1 MLARLRLG
9 PKLLLAPGA
18 VLVPLVLLSSGAY
31 HAMVRQNESLD
42 TIVGQRAVHVRAAND
57 LVAAAQK
64 AHAQAYQALSWS
76 GGSFAPRRIES
87 LVGEV
92 RLQHATIERGFATL
106 ARLTADSPAE
116 RRGIEQASAAWRQ
129 YVPAVR
135 DVLEIVPDDQSI
147 GASAMSKAERAF
159 EIVSLR
165 LGELAR
171 REQELAEQ
179 AAQRAADDFRL
190 MSTLMPLVV
199 ALAAAAA
206 LAIALAVR
214 RSLLAGVG
222 AIEAAVT
229 GLASGDLTIRPR
241 LEGDDEIAATARA
254 LDAGILK
261 LSGTLRTILDSSRAI
276 GSSSREIVLGRRGLP
291 PRAGVRDSLERTAGA
306 VRELAAAHD
315 RNADSALQANRL
327 AENASNAAQ
336 QGGGVV
342 HRLVATMEQLRRTA
356 LRLEAIGASIDA
368 TLGRA
373 GALALEAAA
382 GAGDGPQAALAACE
396 LRMLAGR
403 AQLAAR
409 EARELAHGAAAA
421 IEDGSAWATAAGASM
436 ADLASSV
443 QEVGD
448 IVNRIGDSS
457 ARALD
462 LAGVDQAI
470 VRMDEMSRQGSRMV
484 EEAAMAACGLQQQA
498 LALSRAVATFRLD
511 EAAQAPE
518 SENDTAPHGTP
529 GEDGRP
535 GRAGHPYLRLASSRG
550 GGESTT

>member
-179 AAQRAADDFRL
+179 AAQRAAADFRL
-190 MSTLMPLVV
+190 M
-199 ALAAAAA
+199 
-206 LAIALAVR
+206 
-214 RSLLAGVG
+214 
-222 AIEAAVT
+222 
-229 GLASGDLTIRPR
+229 
-241 LEGDDEIAATARA
+241 
-254 LDAGILK
+254 
-261 LSGTLRTILDSSRAI
+261 
-276 GSSSREIVLGRRGLP
+276 
-291 PRAGVRDSLERTAGA
+291 
-306 VRELAAAHD
+306 
-315 RNADSALQANRL
+315 
-327 AENASNAAQ
+327 
-336 QGGGVV
+336 
-342 HRLVATMEQLRRTA
+342 
-356 LRLEAIGASIDA
+356 
-368 TLGRA
+368 
-373 GALALEAAA
+373 
-382 GAGDGPQAALAACE
+382 
-396 LRMLAGR
+396 
-403 AQLAAR
+403 
-409 EARELAHGAAAA
+409 
-421 IEDGSAWATAAGASM
+421 
-436 ADLASSV
+436 
-443 QEVGD
+443 
-448 IVNRIGDSS
+448 
-457 ARALD
+457 
-462 LAGVDQAI
+462 
-470 VRMDEMSRQGSRMV
+470 
-484 EEAAMAACGLQQQA
+484 
-498 LALSRAVATFRLD
+498 
-511 EAAQAPE
+511 
-518 SENDTAPHGTP
+518 
-529 GEDGRP
+529 
-535 GRAGHPYLRLASSRG
+535 
-550 GGESTT
+550 